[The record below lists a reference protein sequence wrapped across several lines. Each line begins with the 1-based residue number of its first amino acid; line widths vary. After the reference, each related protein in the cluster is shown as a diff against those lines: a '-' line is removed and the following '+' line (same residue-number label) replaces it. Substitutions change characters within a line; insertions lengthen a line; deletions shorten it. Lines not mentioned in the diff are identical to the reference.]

1 MVSVIGVTKRLYA
14 AETLDDLILKSV
26 DTTLK
31 QVFKEIGANVIY
43 DYLENHFG
51 LKREEI
57 AEKLEVL
64 SAGLESLLG
73 SAAFVVEQLI
83 LKNLYSKLGLE
94 YEEKEGYDFSDYV
107 EELKRGITEEPASL

>member
-1 MVSVIGVTKRLYA
+1 M
-14 AETLDDLILKSV
+14 
-26 DTTLK
+26 
-31 QVFKEIGANVIY
+31 KEVGANVIY
-43 DYLENHFG
+43 DYLEHHFE
-51 LKREEI
+51 LRLEMI

-83 LKNLYSKLGLE
+83 LKNLHSKLGLE

-107 EELKRGITEEPASL
+107 EELKRRVAEEPASFMKRLILSLQPSYKTVLKFWALT